1 MKNHSVY
8 AKWKVHSACV
18 RSALNLPGKSSP
30 WTARGD
36 VTLHGL
42 GRPSARVLDVLDV
55 AWSCRRNSMP
65 GTATSEDLKRGFW
78 ANVSQAVQRRPWGP
92 LPLACKITIMYSFA
106 EERVCCQA
114 MASSEPWAAQ
124 MAVHH
129 ARHSVKAR
137 CVACPVN
144 SSVSRLFACFPL
156 LFTAIRM
163 QTGGGSGVT
172 LARL

>member
-1 MKNHSVY
+1 MKGDTVY
-8 AKWKVHSACV
+8 AKWQVHSARV
-18 RSALNLPGKSSP
+18 RSALNLRGKSSP

-92 LPLACKITIMYSFA
+92 PPVACKSTIMYSFA
-106 EERVCCQA
+106 EDRLLSGHGQLRA
-114 MASSEPWAAQ
+114 MGCPNGCAPREAFSEGQ
-124 MAVHH
+124 M
-129 ARHSVKAR
+129 RCLSGEQFSVPII
-137 CVACPVN
+137 CML
-144 SSVSRLFACFPL
+144 SFAFYCNPY
-156 LFTAIRM
+156 ADWWR
-163 QTGGGSGVT
+163 Q
-172 LARL
+172 